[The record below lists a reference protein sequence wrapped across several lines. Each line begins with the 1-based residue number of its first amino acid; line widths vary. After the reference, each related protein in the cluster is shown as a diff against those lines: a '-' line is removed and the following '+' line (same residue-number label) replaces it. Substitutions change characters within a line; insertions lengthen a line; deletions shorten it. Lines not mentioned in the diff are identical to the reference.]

1 MRFYSGTTGLKTGFT
16 SEAGYCL
23 SATAER
29 DGVEYIAVVM
39 NCETSQDRF
48 ESAKTML
55 SYAFG
60 AYGLYSVTPDEALPP
75 VCVDMGEK
83 PYIQPV
89 YEGNEKILME
99 KSKISGIEKTV
110 ELNEKI
116 SAPVEK
122 GQVLGKVTV
131 KSGDEIVYEG
141 NLVADEA
148 VSRLSTWQIF
158 CNLLSFVFRSRTPY
172 SGIKM

>member
-1 MRFYSGTTGLKTGFT
+1 M
-16 SEAGYCL
+16 
-23 SATAER
+23 
-29 DGVEYIAVVM
+29 
-39 NCETSQDRF
+39 
-48 ESAKTML
+48 
-55 SYAFG
+55 
-60 AYGLYSVTPDEALPP
+60 
-75 VCVDMGEK
+75 
-83 PYIQPV
+83 
-89 YEGNEKILME
+89 
-99 KSKISGIEKTV
+99 

-148 VSRLSTWQIF
+148 VSRLSTWQTF